1 MNGMVVISGA
11 SGLIG
16 RRLQE
21 YFREKGHLV
30 RTIGRAELRL
40 SPAELASRLE
50 GAAVLINLA
59 GAPIA
64 QRWTAAARREI
75 MDSRVLSTRSLVQA
89 IEGMDRPPALLMNA
103 SAIGIYTT
111 EGLHTED
118 SRSFDGGFL
127 GEVCQAWEAAAQP
140 AAERTRL
147 VILRLGVV
155 LDGEGGALAR
165 LLPLFRAG
173 LGGRIGTGRQ
183 PFCWIHS
190 GDLAEAVE
198 FLWQHDGI
206 RGAVNM
212 VSPQRVDNR
221 EFTRALARV
230 LHRPAVLPVPALAL
244 KGFMGKASAVLLEGQ
259 EVVPARLQAE
269 GFVFRHERLED
280 ALGELLAP

>member
-1 MNGMVVISGA
+1 MEPKRMNGMVVISGA

-140 AAERTRL
+140 AAE
-147 VILRLGVV
+147 
-155 LDGEGGALAR
+155 
-165 LLPLFRAG
+165 
-173 LGGRIGTGRQ
+173 
-183 PFCWIHS
+183 
-190 GDLAEAVE
+190 
-198 FLWQHDGI
+198 
-206 RGAVNM
+206 
-212 VSPQRVDNR
+212 
-221 EFTRALARV
+221 
-230 LHRPAVLPVPALAL
+230 
-244 KGFMGKASAVLLEGQ
+244 
-259 EVVPARLQAE
+259 
-269 GFVFRHERLED
+269 
-280 ALGELLAP
+280 